1 MSGAQQFPY
10 KVGHPSEYPSALGAV
25 FLFGAARMRGH
36 IGEQVLPYIRP
47 EVLPGE
53 PEVILG
59 YRVQRKR
66 GKRRVTVTGSSQ
78 VYTGR
83 VADDVAGIRG
93 NEYVVQ
99 TLEVRFC
106 FPGVQQEAGELR
118 LCQKMSVGEG
128 GFQQKGQAEVLRV
141 RQADVRA
148 AVAALVEVQLPESV
162 FLFAAAVGV
171 AVREVRF
178 VIVVGFYP

>member
-10 KVGHPSEYPSALGAV
+10 KVGRPSEYPSALGAV
-25 FLFGAARMRGH
+25 FLFGATRMRVH

-66 GKRRVTVTGSSQ
+66 GQRRVTVTGFSQ
-78 VYTGR
+78 IHTGR

-106 FPGVQQEAGELR
+106 FTCVQQEAGKLR
-118 LCQKMSVGEG
+118 LCQKMSVG
-128 GFQQKGQAEVLRV
+128 
-141 RQADVRA
+141 
-148 AVAALVEVQLPESV
+148 
-162 FLFAAAVGV
+162 GV
-171 AVREVRF
+171 AFSKKDRQKSSESDRHRST
-178 VIVVGFYP
+178 PP